1 MLKKKAAGILAFLL
15 AASMPISS
23 FADSGSAVSSQT
35 GGGIGAVSVMS
46 AEPEKTQEAVQ
57 EDQKSE
63 DGDADSDA
71 EDTAD
76 KDNKVDAD
84 DKQQDGDGNDAQ
96 PGGSEDQNG
105 NGAEPGDGNNDSDGD
120 GSGEEQKIDPI
131 TGLPISGDPQVPV
144 IPTITAALDSDNHIA
159 YMSGD
164 SKNLFRPTEKITR
177 AETAK
182 IIWSLIKN
190 KDTLGLS
197 DANRFS
203 DVSDTAWYKEP
214 VNKLA
219 ALGVLNGYGDS
230 FKPTN
235 SISRAEFVTMLARFY
250 PSQYT
255 EISFSDVPAD
265 FWAIG
270 AIRTAAANGWI
281 SGYEDGTFRPS
292 ESMTRTEAAV
302 IINRAL
308 GRTGDE
314 SKIREYIYDGIKF
327 FPDVDSSY
335 WGYINIMEACMN
347 HQHAGAAGNETWT
360 SFEKQGSTLSPG
372 MHQINGKLYYVDAET
387 GDFVCNKSVQ
397 GHYFGEKRYY
407 TTGND
412 ELDRRLFAVTSRYIN
427 DNMSQVEQLRALF
440 NHVVNDYGYRTGS
453 KLSVGQTGW
462 EEQFA
467 LEMLRNGKGNC
478 YRYAALYYY
487 LAKEVG
493 CEPRAI
499 SGLVG
504 RNMRPHGWVEI
515 TDPNGTVYIYDTELT
530 MANHVNIFRKTYA
543 GAPYIYTK

>member
-1 MLKKKAAGILAFLL
+1 MLKKKAAGILIFLL
-15 AASMPISS
+15 AAFMPAAS
-23 FADSGSAVSSQT
+23 FADSESAVYSQA
-35 GGGIGAVSVMS
+35 GSEIGAVSVMS
-46 AEPEKTQEAVQ
+46 EDSEKTQEAHKEEP
-57 EDQKSE
+57 EDK
-63 DGDADSDA
+63 DGNSGSK

-76 KDNKVDAD
+76 ADKNDKEDAD
-84 DKQQDGDGNDAQ
+84 DKSQDSDSSGAQ
-96 PGGSEDQNG
+96 PGGSEDANG
-105 NGAEPGDGNNDSDGD
+105 NGAEPGDGNNDN
-120 GSGEEQKIDPI
+120 EEDQKIDPI
-131 TGLPISGDPQVPV
+131 TGLPITDGGDSQTPTVPTV
-144 IPTITAALDSDNHIA
+144 AAALDSDNHIA

-164 SKNLFRPTEKITR
+164 SKNLFRPAEKITR

-182 IIWSLIKN
+182 IIWSLIRN

-197 DANRFS
+197 DANQFS
-203 DVSDTAWYKEP
+203 DVPDTAWYKES

-219 ALGVLNGYGDS
+219 ALGVLNGYGGS
-230 FKPTN
+230 FKPAN
-235 SISRAEFVTMLARFY
+235 SISRAEFVTMLARFF

-265 FWAIG
+265 FWAVG

-292 ESMTRTEAAV
+292 EGMTRTEAAV

-314 SKIREYIYDGIKF
+314 SKIKEYIYDGIKF

-347 HQHAGAAGNETWT
+347 HQHAGTAGNETWT
-360 SFEKQGSTLSPG
+360 SFEKQGSSLSPG

-427 DNMSQVEQLRALF
+427 DNMSQIEQLRALF
-440 NHVVNDYGYRTGS
+440 NHVVNDYGYRAGS
-453 KLSVGQTGW
+453 RLSVGQTGW

-493 CEPRAI
+493 CEPRAV